1 MEPNYGYVQADPQKD
16 SMFSR
21 KTLLLAGGL
30 IVAVIIAA
38 VLLLLTSGR
47 SNVGTQGQ
55 HLLIRYSNLQ
65 AILSDTKTTRNLKN
79 QDLSDIVT
87 SFNLTT
93 TTDINDLTI
102 ALSSS
107 VPEKMNDSILAA
119 EADTTTAQTIEDAYL
134 ENKLDS
140 VYADTLIKKIDSLR
154 ALIAETYGL
163 TKDQKLKAT
172 LVSVDDHL
180 RTTRQQL
187 ADLKL

>member
-16 SMFSR
+16 SMFSS
-21 KTLLLAGGL
+21 KILLLAGSL
-30 IVAVIIAA
+30 IVAVIIAII
-38 VLLLLTSGR
+38 LLLFTSGR
-47 SNVGTQGQ
+47 SSVGTQGQ

-65 AILSDTKTTRNLKN
+65 AILADTKTTRNLKN